1 MEPREAAAMFGVKA
15 RTLRRWHQMGLIS
28 ARMTMGGKRRY
39 WLSELTA
46 LAAELDRDV
55 NAAKNILAAGQADRR
70 NASGGSV
77 RPGRKD
83 HACPPYHRAAPAAR
97 TVTRRAASP
106 TRRSCWP

>member
-1 MEPREAAAMFGVKA
+1 VETAPGRETGRLMEPREAAAMFGVKA

-77 RPGRKD
+77 RPGSG
-83 HACPPYHRAAPAAR
+83 PAA
-97 TVTRRAASP
+97 AAERG
-106 TRRSCWP
+106 TRRSAA